1 MNAIYPLQNAKLHG
15 YHVLLVYFEAMAEK
29 LKGGLQNNV
38 FCNDSALDWPLI
50 HTRHVLTPR
59 KLLNSAE
66 EVFLFHY
73 GCRCTPVYIVIIGTT
88 CNISTDK
95 CSCVNSPL
103 NHDRPL
109 RSLQC
114 MRNTVRTE

>member
-59 KLLNSAE
+59 KLLVFVSLWLPLHSRVYCDHRHNMQHLYRQ
-66 EVFLFHY
+66 VFL
-73 GCRCTPVYIVIIGTT
+73 CQQSLKPRQAIKVSSVYEKY
-88 CNISTDK
+88 C
-95 CSCVNSPL
+95 
-103 NHDRPL
+103 
-109 RSLQC
+109 
-114 MRNTVRTE
+114 